1 MMKNLELTL
10 QLFAEAAG
18 SDTAQFTG
26 VTEAAAAPQATGE
39 NAASDAGMQD
49 LSEEFAQLIKG
60 KYKDAYNRRVQ
71 ETLQKRL
78 RGNKKMTEKMEALT
92 PVVEKLQSRL
102 GVEAGDISGLSKAVE
117 SLPTQPSRQQKAL
130 QQQSLWVQQAAQTKS
145 TYPGFNMG
153 KELQNP
159 AFLRLLRNDVPV
171 QTAYE
176 VLHRDQLLPAAM
188 AHTAFTVEQK
198 LANHLAA
205 MGSRPGES
213 ALGSGSAAVVKNDV
227 SQMSRQDRADIIR
240 RVRKGEKIRF

>member
-1 MMKNLELTL
+1 MIKNLELTL

-26 VTEAAAAPQATGE
+26 VTEAVAAPQATGE
-39 NAASDAGMQD
+39 TVASDAGMQD
-49 LSEEFAQLIKG
+49 LSDEFAQLIKG
-60 KYKDAYNRRVQ
+60 KYRQAYNQRVQ

-78 RGNKKMTEKMEALT
+78 RSNKEMTEKMEALT